1 MLSWLPS
8 FLRQLVLLAALLS
21 FVCSDCNLF
30 VSTGGGQRL
39 SWEGELVSST
49 NADIYSAS
57 TRWCQRVLINISS
70 SGVSSSFGLNSRNP
84 HVFRRVLLA
93 ERKRR
98 DGYYCRCRNVYTRN
112 QGTAEREDIFLV
124 VLRYRTGLIDHF
136 DKIIVKTRI
145 YVTSC
150 QKSEF
155 TTFGKSFLQKLLPSG
170 TIHYCI
176 QTCFIKSQVSGSRK
190 NISYCFISKKIKC
203 NRQKKCFCEG
213 PCCHAIFILSANTCV
228 ALIVARSPN
237 FLLFWCWCHAALLC
251 SLLLLLHSS
260 PGNSRTEGSDS
271 RCGTQVHAEPKRSQG
286 ISLRPSQTEPPTPD
300 SLFTN
305 MFGVSY
311 LLVFLHLLLI
321 VGEVCNNRCN
331 LFTIILSK

>member
-57 TRWCQRVLINISS
+57 TSWCQRVLINISS

-124 VLRYRTGLIDHF
+124 VLRYHTGLI
-136 DKIIVKTRI
+136 II
-145 YVTSC
+145 
-150 QKSEF
+150 
-155 TTFGKSFLQKLLPSG
+155 L
-170 TIHYCI
+170 
-176 QTCFIKSQVSGSRK
+176 IKSSWKQEFMSHHVRNQNSQHLAKVFCRNFCLQALFITVSR
-190 NISYCFISKKIKC
+190 
-203 NRQKKCFCEG
+203 
-213 PCCHAIFILSANTCV
+213 HA
-228 ALIVARSPN
+228 
-237 FLLFWCWCHAALLC
+237 
-251 SLLLLLHSS
+251 SLNH
-260 PGNSRTEGSDS
+260 
-271 RCGTQVHAEPKRSQG
+271 KSQG
-286 ISLRPSQTEPPTPD
+286 LEKIDHTVL
-300 SLFTN
+300 
-305 MFGVSY
+305 
-311 LLVFLHLLLI
+311 
-321 VGEVCNNRCN
+321 
-331 LFTIILSK
+331 

>member
-57 TRWCQRVLINISS
+57 TSWCQRVLINISS

-84 HVFRRVLLA
+84 HFFRRVLLA

-124 VLRYRTGLIDHF
+124 VLRYHTGLI
-136 DKIIVKTRI
+136 II
-145 YVTSC
+145 
-150 QKSEF
+150 
-155 TTFGKSFLQKLLPSG
+155 L
-170 TIHYCI
+170 
-176 QTCFIKSQVSGSRK
+176 IKSSWKQEFMSHHVRNQNSQHLA
-190 NISYCFISKKIKC
+190 KK
-203 NRQKKCFCEG
+203 F
-213 PCCHAIFILSANTCV
+213 SAET
-228 ALIVARSPN
+228 
-237 FLLFWCWCHAALLC
+237 FALLHY
-251 SLLLLLHSS
+251 SLLYPDMLH
-260 PGNSRTEGSDS
+260 
-271 RCGTQVHAEPKRSQG
+271 
-286 ISLRPSQTEPPTPD
+286 
-300 SLFTN
+300 
-305 MFGVSY
+305 
-311 LLVFLHLLLI
+311 
-321 VGEVCNNRCN
+321 
-331 LFTIILSK
+331 